1 MRQLIS
7 LLHQFRNL
15 RFAVPSGSLETRA
28 KLRARLLRGPPS
40 HLPPSRSPSKF
51 LEQATAKVGQFRRR
65 HRRRQSEGRLRPLG
79 ATASAT
85 LSRKSDPSLFRP
97 HFELSFN
104 WTRTEDAD
112 FTDTERA
119 RPSRPPSHRRRA
131 PPIPAQSFAICASL
145 LSFSRPCSVSAGRG
159 GRSLKER
166 K

>member
-85 LSRKSDPSLFRP
+85 LSRKSDPSLFQP

-104 WTRTEDAD
+104 WTWTSQTQSKAE
-112 FTDTERA
+112 
-119 RPSRPPSHRRRA
+119 PPALS
-131 PPIPAQSFAICASL
+131 PANRGLSGVRLNTKVTKL
-145 LSFSRPCSVSAGRG
+145 LEFQPYLSWLLHP
-159 GRSLKER
+159 
-166 K
+166 

>member
-65 HRRRQSEGRLRPLG
+65 HRRRRSEGRLRPLG

-85 LSRKSDPSLFRP
+85 LSRKSDPSLFQP

-104 WTRTEDAD
+104 WTRTSQTQSKAE
-112 FTDTERA
+112 
-119 RPSRPPSHRRRA
+119 PPALS
-131 PPIPAQSFAICASL
+131 PANRGLSGVRLNTKVTKL
-145 LSFSRPCSVSAGRG
+145 LEFQPYLSWLLHP
-159 GRSLKER
+159 
-166 K
+166 